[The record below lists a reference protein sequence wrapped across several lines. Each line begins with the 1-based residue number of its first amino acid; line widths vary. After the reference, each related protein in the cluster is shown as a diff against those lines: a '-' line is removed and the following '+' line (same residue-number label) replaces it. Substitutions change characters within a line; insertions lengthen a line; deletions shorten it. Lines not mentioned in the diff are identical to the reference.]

1 MCGRYALNI
10 SGEDLALE
18 FAAGIKDAA
27 FTPSNWNIS
36 PTTLIPFINGEDE
49 SGDKRSINTASWGL
63 IPAWA
68 KDASRAGLVIKRVC
82 QWLPTV
88 SSSIYLHLF
97 HMQGDLDAHRPQCHE
112 NVIKNLFSLS

>member
-1 MCGRYALNI
+1 MENKVMLMIDALKDGFNRFADFLEPHKPGRWMRYI
-10 SGEDLALE
+10 
-18 FAAGIKDAA
+18 
-27 FTPSNWNIS
+27 
-36 PTTLIPFINGEDE
+36 
-49 SGDKRSINTASWGL
+49 
-63 IPAWA
+63 
-68 KDASRAGLVIKRVC
+68 RAGLVIKRVC